1 MGSNGAGKT
10 TTLRTI
16 TGQLRPTAGR
26 VLLDG
31 DDITALP
38 PESLARRGVALVP
51 EGRGML
57 RDLTVDENLELGAYI
72 VRDKRAVREAF
83 DRAYTTF
90 PILERTPQPARGSV
104 VGRTAADARAGP
116 RPDEQ
121 SPAAPR
127 RRGLARSLTDHDR
140 DRLRP
145 AARRSTAPPASRC
158 CSSSRTLSPST
169 SRTAPSCS
177 RRAASSTRP
186 RAKPSARCRGGC
198 GGRTSAPRGSRP
210 VNRVFAAASALA
222 GATPESERVA
232 DAITRGY
239 VVGAVV
245 LMLSTLVV
253 IALATRSGG
262 APMNV
267 RHWRFLLGVAS
278 LAAAI
283 VIGIVGYL
291 KLSLEPA
298 VNRQLPYLAS
308 AGMALVFLAVLG
320 GSLLVAEQLRADE
333 RRVDELESAIRALAD
348 AVAPAIEAPARRTG
362 LGPSGAI
369 VEQAHSK

>member
-1 MGSNGAGKT
+1 MNA
-10 TTLRTI
+10 
-16 TGQLRPTAGR
+16 
-26 VLLDG
+26 VL
-31 DDITALP
+31 
-38 PESLARRGVALVP
+38 
-51 EGRGML
+51 
-57 RDLTVDENLELGAYI
+57 
-72 VRDKRAVREAF
+72 
-83 DRAYTTF
+83 
-90 PILERTPQPARGSV
+90 
-104 VGRTAADARAGP
+104 
-116 RPDEQ
+116 
-121 SPAAPR
+121 
-127 RRGLARSLTDHDR
+127 
-140 DRLRP
+140 
-145 AARRSTAPPASRC
+145 
-158 CSSSRTLSPST
+158 
-169 SRTAPSCS
+169 
-177 RRAASSTRP
+177 
-186 RAKPSARCRGGC
+186 
-198 GGRTSAPRGSRP
+198 
-210 VNRVFAAASALA
+210 AAASALA
-222 GATPESERVA
+222 GPTPESERVA

-239 VVGAVV
+239 VVGAVA

-298 VNRQLPYLAS
+298 VNHQIPYLAS

-362 LGPSGAI
+362 QGGSDAI
-369 VEQAHSK
+369 AEQAGPT